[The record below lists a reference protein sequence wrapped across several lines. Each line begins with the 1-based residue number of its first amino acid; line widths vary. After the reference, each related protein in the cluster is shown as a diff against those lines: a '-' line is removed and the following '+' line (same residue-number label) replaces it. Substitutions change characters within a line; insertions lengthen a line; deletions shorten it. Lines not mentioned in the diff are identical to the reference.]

1 MRERERGGERESR
14 EREKQRRN
22 ECGSTF
28 ELFQMREN
36 ERKSNGAA
44 LCGASRDSRVSS
56 IKRNS
61 RKGEFHKLT
70 VIATRFIS
78 DALLSQPFSRAPREN
93 ERKSS

>member
-1 MRERERGGERESR
+1 MREREREGGREKAGKGKSKEEMSAVRRSSFFKCERTR
-14 EREKQRRN
+14 ER
-22 ECGSTF
+22 
-28 ELFQMREN
+28 
-36 ERKSNGAA
+36 AA